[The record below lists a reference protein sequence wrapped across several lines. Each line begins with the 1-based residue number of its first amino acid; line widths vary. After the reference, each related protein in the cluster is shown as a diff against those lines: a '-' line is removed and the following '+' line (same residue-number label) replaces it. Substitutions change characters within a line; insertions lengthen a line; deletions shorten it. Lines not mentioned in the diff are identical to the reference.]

1 MWVVTSGSS
10 AHLGVTVI
18 VPVVFNHLRVWICFW
33 QKWQDIIKE
42 VKFLGQL
49 QHPNT
54 IEYKGCYLKDNTAWV
69 SGFFSTSFFF
79 GLVPFLCFSL
89 TTLLVYLFLSI
100 LFVWFFSSLSLFL
113 LVSGWLCFPTAY
125 FCFPAYVVF
134 STTSISDITM
144 WSVWSTE
151 HLHKFPLNL
160 KLCIQDIF
168 NGVHHVND

>member
-1 MWVVTSGSS
+1 M
-10 AHLGVTVI
+10 I

-79 GLVPFLCFSL
+79 FWPGSLPLFQSCHIVSLSFPFHPLCLVLFLFVFISFSL
-89 TTLLVYLFLSI
+89 RLT
-100 LFVWFFSSLSLFL
+100 
-113 LVSGWLCFPTAY
+113 
-125 FCFPAYVVF
+125 VF
-134 STTSISDITM
+134 SHCLLLFPCIRCIQY
-144 WSVWSTE
+144 
-151 HLHKFPLNL
+151 HLHFRHYNVISL
-160 KLCIQDIF
+160 KYKTSSQ
-168 NGVHHVND
+168 VST